1 MATSPPTTEVTSKSE
16 FEGSITI
23 FTGLIGLAMAIK
35 IIVQAV
41 QSNKV
46 GPDPSIPTVDN
57 PTGTNSNKIN
67 GQADA
72 IIATYGWSLFWI
84 ICLWVTVISILTR
97 RFVSNVLESAR
108 DSVSVIFYSIPF
120 LMVLI
125 VMLWT
130 IVQTYTFR
138 KKINTNQI
146 PSTYLGFSIG
156 STFLLGLTIGLL
168 FILSKMLILCK
179 QVDIPNMIMIAWL
192 TIVCSLFTG
201 VMTGWIEVL
210 LTSFTTDG

>member
-1 MATSPPTTEVTSKSE
+1 MAATVTSKSE

-23 FTGLIGLAMAIK
+23 FTALIGLAMVIK
-35 IIVQAV
+35 VIVQAV
-41 QSNKV
+41 QSNK
-46 GPDPSIPTVDN
+46 PELDPSIPTIDN

-84 ICLWVTVISILTR
+84 ICLWVTVISIVTR
-97 RFVSNVLESAR
+97 RFVSNVLEPAR
-108 DSVSVIFYSIPF
+108 DSISVIFYSIPF
-120 LMVLI
+120 ISVLI
-125 VMLWT
+125 VILWT

-138 KKINTNQI
+138 KKINTNQV
-146 PSTYLGFSIG
+146 PSTYLGFSIA
-156 STFLLGLTIGLL
+156 STFLIGITIGLL
-168 FILSKMLILCK
+168 FFLSKLLLLCK
-179 QVDIPNMIMIAWL
+179 KEEIPKMVMTAWL
-192 TIVCSLFTG
+192 TIVCALFTA

>member
-1 MATSPPTTEVTSKSE
+1 MATTTSAEVTSKSE
-16 FEGSITI
+16 FEGSVTI
-23 FTGLIGLAMAIK
+23 FTALIGLAMAIK
-35 IIVQAV
+35 IIVQSV

-108 DSVSVIFYSIPF
+108 DSISVVFYSVPF
-120 LMVLI
+120 LTVLI

-146 PSTYLGFSIG
+146 PPTYLGFSIG
-156 STFLLGLTIGLL
+156 STFLLGLTVGLL
-168 FILSKMLILCK
+168 FVLSKMLILCK
-179 QVDIPNMIMIAWL
+179 KDDIPKMIMIAWL
-192 TIVCSLFTG
+192 TIVCALFTG

>member
-1 MATSPPTTEVTSKSE
+1 MASTSTEVTSKSE

-23 FTGLIGLAMAIK
+23 FTALIGLAMVIK

-41 QSNKV
+41 QSNK
-46 GPDPSIPTVDN
+46 PELDPSIPTVDN

-84 ICLWVTVISILTR
+84 ICLWVTIMSVLTR
-97 RFVSNVLESAR
+97 RFVSNVLESSR
-108 DSVSVIFYSIPF
+108 DTVSVLFYSIPF
-120 LMVLI
+120 LSVLVVI
-125 VMLWT
+125 LWT

-138 KKINTNQI
+138 KKINTNQV

-156 STFLLGLTIGLL
+156 ATCLLLLTVGLL
-168 FILSKMLILCK
+168 FVLSKLLILCK
-179 QVDIPNMIMIAWL
+179 RDDIPNMIMTAWL
-192 TIVCSLFTG
+192 TIICALFTG
-201 VMTGWIEVL
+201 VMNGWIEVL